1 MDGGPDASKGVVDK
15 LRRLGLSTYEARVFA
30 ALVKIGTATA
40 REVSEVDGIPR
51 SQVYGAADDLIERG
65 LVSARNSRPK
75 KYQAVS
81 LDEAESQLARRLE
94 RERTEAFEQLSAM
107 QETAVVEEERNN
119 VWTIVG
125 TDPIRKRA
133 AQLIR
138 DAEERVVIGC
148 EPAAIDTTLQNAI
161 ETALELG
168 TTVVHLHDDDA
179 DTDWEPPTDDGFYS
193 IGLTDTR
200 AKNAPYGVIVIG
212 DFETLLIS
220 VHSQRTEDEVV
231 GPTEIGIWSEQSTL
245 SRVLI
250 QLMMA
255 SLPEGIDATSN

>member
-1 MDGGPDASKGVVDK
+1 MDDGFDTSGDVVDK
-15 LRRLGLSTYEARVFA
+15 LRRLGLSTYEARVFV

-40 REVSEVDGIPR
+40 REVSEVEDIPR
-51 SQVYGAADDLIERG
+51 PQVYGAADDLIERG
-65 LVSARNSRPK
+65 LVSASHSRPK
-75 KYQAVS
+75 KYRSVS
-81 LDEAESQLARRLE
+81 LEEAESQLARRLG

-107 QETAVVEEERNN
+107 QETAVVGEERNN

-133 AQLIR
+133 AQLIQ

-148 EPAAIDTTLQNAI
+148 EPATVKTTLLNAI
-161 ETALELG
+161 ETALESG

-179 DTDWEPPTDDGFYS
+179 AIDWEPPINDGFHS

-200 AKNAPYGVIVIG
+200 VENVPLGVIVIG

-220 VHSQRTEDEVV
+220 VLSHGTEDEE
-231 GPTEIGIWSEQSTL
+231 GGRTEIAIWSEQSTL
-245 SRVLI
+245 SHVLI
-250 QLMMA
+250 QLIMA
-255 SLPEGIDATSN
+255 SLPEGIDDKSD